1 MSTALAKLTENL
13 ATSFSLDAGNSKELL
28 DTLKATAFKI
38 KEGVVSDA
46 QMTALMI
53 VSQQYGLNPWV
64 KEIYAYPD
72 KQNGI
77 VPVVG
82 VDGWIRII
90 NQHSQFDGM
99 EFHYAEE
106 MKTPPGGKPCPV
118 YIDCIIYRKDRVRP
132 TVVRE
137 YLDEVYKESQY
148 KSPWQTHT
156 KRFLRHKALIQ
167 CARIAFGFVGIFD
180 QDEAER
186 IVEGEKIINPLPEVA
201 NIITAQMLVDK
212 IKTMTDAQL
221 TPDALREL
229 DLKTY
234 TDEEKR
240 MIRGEITLRRRALK
254 EAAVVATQPP
264 EPSQPDAEDNK
275 WQQLIDDATSTDELM
290 SAYNSIPE
298 ELRPTY
304 LEAVELKEDLLRSVG
319 KP

>member
-212 IKTMTDAQL
+212 IKNMTDAQL

-275 WQQLIDDATSTDELM
+275 WQQLIDNATSTDELM
-290 SAYNSIPE
+290 SAYHSIPE